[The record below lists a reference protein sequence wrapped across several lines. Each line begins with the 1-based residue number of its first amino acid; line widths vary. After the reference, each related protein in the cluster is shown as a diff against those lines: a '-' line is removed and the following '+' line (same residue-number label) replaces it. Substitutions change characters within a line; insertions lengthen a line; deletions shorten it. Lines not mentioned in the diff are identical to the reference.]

1 MSQQSTN
8 VPHRQ
13 PTRKRARRVVQQQQP
28 PQRPQPTTKAAK
40 GGMDG
45 LAIALLLGNAVLI
58 AWAVLA

>member
-1 MSQQSTN
+1 MNHQRIQ
-8 VPHRQ
+8 PQHQ
-13 PTRKRARRVVQQQQP
+13 PTRHRARRVVQQHQQ
-28 PQRPQPTTKAAK
+28 QHRPQLTPKAAN